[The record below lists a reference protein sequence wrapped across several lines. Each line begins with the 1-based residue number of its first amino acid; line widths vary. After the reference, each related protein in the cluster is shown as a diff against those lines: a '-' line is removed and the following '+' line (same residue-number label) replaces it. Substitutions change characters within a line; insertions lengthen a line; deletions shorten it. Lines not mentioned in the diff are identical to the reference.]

1 MSRLLPENPKV
12 TYHLIYLLRMRFIH
26 DIRIRAGGILVI
38 ALLRFGLMAM
48 EVWQG
53 NVPVLLVVD
62 NTLVA
67 ALLIWESSR
76 AVVLYTHRRYPLSD
90 LSGRRFGR
98 EALLLLLVIGLIY
111 GVRMAVFSYFFTYA
125 QGPLLLHLFGLFYTC
140 LYGLLAAGFYELLI
154 YMDAWQKANQE
165 AEQLKKAN
173 LISQLDSL
181 KNQVKPHFLFN
192 SLNTLTA
199 LVEKDTE
206 QAVKFIAELSKV
218 YRYLLQ
224 SNEKELI
231 SLANELQFT
240 QAYFFLLQ
248 TRFGPGISLTVSQ
261 ADTYADC
268 LIPPLTLQML
278 VENAVKHNQVSIS
291 KPLHVSIDSPD
302 GRWLWVTNNVQ
313 QKRVSVPTTGTGL
326 ANIATKYKLLNQP
339 NVEVL
344 AEPTRFTVK
353 VPLIQ
358 PVAE

>member
-1 MSRLLPENPKV
+1 
-12 TYHLIYLLRMRFIH
+12 MRYIH

-38 ALLRFGLMAM
+38 ALLRFGLMGM
-48 EVWQG
+48 DIWQDK
-53 NVPVLLVVD
+53 VPALLIID

-67 ALLIWESSR
+67 GLLIWESSR
-76 AVVLYTHRRYPLSD
+76 AVVLYIHRRYPLGD
-90 LSGRRFGR
+90 LSGRRFGW
-98 EALLLLLVIGLIY
+98 EALLLLLVIGLVYSARALIAGY
-111 GVRMAVFSYFFTYA
+111 LFTYA
-125 QGPLLLHLFGLFYTC
+125 QAPILFHLFGLFYTC
-140 LYGLLAAGFYELLI
+140 LYGLLVAGFYELLI

-165 AEQLKKAN
+165 TEQLKKAN

-199 LVEKDTE
+199 LVEKDAE

-261 ADTYADC
+261 ADAYADC
-268 LIPPLTLQML
+268 LVPPLTLQML

-291 KPLHVSIDSPD
+291 KPLHVCIDVPD
-302 GRWLWVTNNVQ
+302 GKWLRVTNNVQ

-358 PVAE
+358 PLAE